1 MKNHV
6 VFQPETHTGM
16 QDGIRQLA
24 KTIRPTLGPLPRNVA
39 IMPIEPKSQNKAP
52 EILDSAGTIARR
64 IYEISGR
71 SENTGAMFL
80 RQMIWKQYEE
90 QGDGAA
96 TAVVLFQCVYDQGI
110 KYVTAGGNA
119 MILRKYLENGM
130 RIVLNQLQADAELI
144 RDRKTMQQ
152 LAQSLVTDQA
162 LAEALGEIVDIIGPD
177 APVEIRSGRSRLVER
192 EYIPGIIY
200 PGGYHSAVYFEDMHD
215 GRIQLENPAVCLTDL
230 PLEEPEALIK
240 ITRMAYDAGYP
251 ALVIMGRSISEQST
265 GVLAAISQRSE
276 HFKAL
281 AVKLPEHGATDKNA
295 LLEDLGIMTGSL
307 VLFEALGDTLG
318 SIKPEVFGR
327 ARLCWADKNFCGF
340 VRGGGSPTDIRQRI
354 NGLRQRMNNANNMDV
369 RKQTRLRLGKMM
381 GGLAVLYAGG
391 TTEIEI
397 EARKEKAKRAL
408 EALQSASSMG
418 ILPGGGAALLSCQPY
433 LLELANQTDDQ
444 EAKVAY
450 RILARAL
457 EEPTRVILENAGHEP
472 NVWIERIK
480 QAGSGSGFD
489 VHTHSVT
496 DMVTAGIID
505 SAGVTHSAVKN
516 AFSTAAL
523 GITVD
528 VIIHKKKPTLADQ
541 P

>member
-96 TAVVLFQCVYDQGI
+96 TAVVLFQCLYDQGI

-152 LAQSLVTDQA
+152 LAQSLVNDQA

-200 PGGYHSAVYFEDMHD
+200 PGGYHSAVYFEDMRD
-215 GRIQLENPAVCLTDL
+215 GRIQLENPAV
-230 PLEEPEALIK
+230 A
-240 ITRMAYDAGYP
+240 
-251 ALVIMGRSISEQST
+251 
-265 GVLAAISQRSE
+265 
-276 HFKAL
+276 
-281 AVKLPEHGATDKNA
+281 
-295 LLEDLGIMTGSL
+295 
-307 VLFEALGDTLG
+307 
-318 SIKPEVFGR
+318 
-327 ARLCWADKNFCGF
+327 
-340 VRGGGSPTDIRQRI
+340 
-354 NGLRQRMNNANNMDV
+354 
-369 RKQTRLRLGKMM
+369 
-381 GGLAVLYAGG
+381 
-391 TTEIEI
+391 
-397 EARKEKAKRAL
+397 
-408 EALQSASSMG
+408 
-418 ILPGGGAALLSCQPY
+418 
-433 LLELANQTDDQ
+433 
-444 EAKVAY
+444 
-450 RILARAL
+450 
-457 EEPTRVILENAGHEP
+457 
-472 NVWIERIK
+472 
-480 QAGSGSGFD
+480 
-489 VHTHSVT
+489 
-496 DMVTAGIID
+496 
-505 SAGVTHSAVKN
+505 
-516 AFSTAAL
+516 
-523 GITVD
+523 
-528 VIIHKKKPTLADQ
+528 
-541 P
+541 